1 MVYFSQAHASTIES
15 ASKVN
20 GVIAIDA
27 EGSVDVKSCTFS
39 DYTDVE
45 DEYESALSLIHIFYF
60 SGTLGEKEKEEVE
73 NWISLSEENRK
84 IAKQI

>member
-1 MVYFSQAHASTIES
+1 MVDKVVKVAPTIES

-45 DEYESALSLIHIFYF
+45 DEYESALA
-60 SGTLGEKEKEEVE
+60 SGPMLLMEGKVCSFPQDAIYTQRMARSVIGITAQGK
-73 NWISLSEENRK
+73 
-84 IAKQI
+84 

>member
-1 MVYFSQAHASTIES
+1 MIAKDKKALFAINGSYSISGNPSTFTMVDKVVKVASTIES

-39 DYTDVE
+39 DIRMWKMNMNQ
-45 DEYESALSLIHIFYF
+45 L
-60 SGTLGEKEKEEVE
+60 
-73 NWISLSEENRK
+73 
-84 IAKQI
+84 